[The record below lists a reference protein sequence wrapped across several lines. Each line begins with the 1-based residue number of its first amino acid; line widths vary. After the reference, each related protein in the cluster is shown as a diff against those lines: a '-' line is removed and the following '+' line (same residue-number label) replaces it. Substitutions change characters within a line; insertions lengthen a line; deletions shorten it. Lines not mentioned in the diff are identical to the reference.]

1 MLILTEEDL
10 RKVLPMSEVIRTIEE
25 GFLAV
30 SRGEVTT
37 LQRLRVEAP
46 WAGGVMLE
54 MPGSLPP
61 PGAPRPGELA
71 TGALGTKLVTVFPNN
86 SRLGLATVQA
96 FYILL
101 SGASGAPIALME
113 GRFIT
118 AIRTAATSAVATK
131 FMAGPG
137 PKQLA
142 IIGAGVEGG
151 FHIDAMR
158 EICQVTRV
166 LIASRS
172 QDRAQALASE
182 TRNSLGLEVKI
193 ATATEAASSCNL
205 ICTCTTS
212 PTPLFD
218 GRTIQPGTHI
228 NAIGAFA
235 PDTRELDTETIR
247 RARVV
252 IDAESAAGREAGEVL
267 TPLAEGAISPSHIKG
282 ELADVVSGKIPGRT
296 SPDETTVFKSCGL
309 AIEDLVTARLAYQ
322 NAMDRSIGTSVDL

>member
-10 RKVLPMSEVIRTIEE
+10 RKVLPMSEVINTIEE

-30 SRGEVTT
+30 SRGEATT
-37 LQRLRVEAP
+37 LERLRVDAP

-54 MPGSLPP
+54 MPGALPP
-61 PGAPRPGELA
+61 PRTPRSGELS
-71 TGALGTKLVTVFPNN
+71 TGVLGTKLVTVFPNN

-101 SGASGAPIALME
+101 SGATGAPISLME

-131 FMAGPG
+131 LMAGAG

-142 IIGAGVEGG
+142 IIGAGVEGA
-151 FHIDAMR
+151 FHIDAMN
-158 EICQVTRV
+158 EICEVTQI

-172 QDRAQALASE
+172 LDRAEALASAS
-182 TRNSLGLEVKI
+182 RNRLGIEVKTG
-193 ATATEAASSCNL
+193 TAAEAASSCNL

-212 PTPLFD
+212 AAPLFD
-218 GRTIQPGTHI
+218 GRTIRPGTHI
-228 NAIGAFA
+228 NAVGAFT
-235 PDTRELDTETIR
+235 PDTRELDTEAIR

-252 IDAESAAGREAGEVL
+252 IDAQSAAGQEAGEVL
-267 TPLAEGAISPSHIKG
+267 IPLAEGAILHAHIKG
-282 ELADVVSGKIPGRT
+282 ELADVVCGKVTGRT
-296 SPDETTVFKSCGL
+296 SADEITVFKSCGL

-322 NAMDRSIGTSVDL
+322 NAVNSGVGTRVDL